1 LSEAGLGRAV
11 QNSKFKIQN
20 SKFKKNENENKKTK
34 IQTRITYRHCSAREE
49 NESHGSDYFH
59 GATFGF
65 HDCRI
70 CLGHKVERL

>member
-1 LSEAGLGRAV
+1 MEVEEGRAEDCLKRY
-11 QNSKFKIQN
+11 QDGLFQKSKKL
-20 SKFKKNENENKKTK
+20 
-34 IQTRITYRHCSAREE
+34 QTRITYRHCSAREK